1 MNILAIL
8 VAAVVAFVSSVVWYA
23 VFGKAMADLRGT
35 DAAAG
40 SDSGTPPIWAMLFV
54 VAQSLV
60 VGFMVAYFVS
70 RLGITGLASAAGFG
84 ALVWIFPAAILLG
97 SVVHEGVPLALAG
110 IHAGDWLVK
119 LLLIAAIVGV
129 WR

>member
-1 MNILAIL
+1 VQELNFLAVV
-8 VAAVVAFVSSVVWYA
+8 VAAAFVASAVWYTLFA
-23 VFGKAMADLRGT
+23 NRMANLSNT
-35 DAAAG
+35 G
-40 SDSGTPPIWAMLFV
+40 SAESGTSIWTMLFV
-54 VAQSLV
+54 IAQSLV
-60 VGFMVAYFVS
+60 VAFMVAYVVS
-70 RLGITGLASAAGFG
+70 RLGITTFAGAAGFG

-97 SVVHEGVPLALAG
+97 SIVHEGVPLALAA

>member
-1 MNILAIL
+1 MNYLAVV
-8 VAAVVAFVSSVVWYA
+8 VAAVAAFVASAVWYTLFA
-23 VFGKAMADLRGT
+23 NAMVILSNTSSAE
-35 DAAAG
+35 
-40 SDSGTPPIWAMLFV
+40 SGTSIWTMLFV
-54 VAQSLV
+54 IAQSLV
-60 VGFMVAYFVS
+60 VAFMVAYFVS
-70 RLGITGLASAAGFG
+70 HLGITTFAGAAGIG

-97 SVVHEGVPLALAG
+97 SVVHEGVPLALAA